1 MSMSHV
7 SNASG
12 VVASSRENKR
22 RVSTGRDAVVSAK
35 DAATN
40 AKDAATNAKDAATSA
55 IQKRSRASIPC
66 CVLLQC
72 LLVSCS
78 VLSCSVVQCIVKRR
92 AVLCSVV

>member
-35 DAATN
+35 DAT
-40 AKDAATNAKDAATSA
+40 TNAKDAATSA